1 MTFLADGG
9 NLIPRVVKG
18 HVGRCTINPNC
29 SCCCFTGS
37 MYYYTV
43 LEWWEYGLSGED
55 MTRDGEFKI
64 SYLIWIVI
72 IEGILFDF
80 EVPTFWLTLL

>member
-1 MTFLADGG
+1 MLGVAPSILTA
-9 NLIPRVVKG
+9 PAAAVQAV
-18 HVGRCTINPNC
+18 
-29 SCCCFTGS
+29 SS